1 MNFID
6 MNLTPEI
13 KSIDCKINDDITLNV
28 KQFLPTEDK
37 VKFIEFVVNGAL
49 DEETGCFSPIRTE
62 VYYEIAL
69 CRFYAG
75 IEFSEED
82 LEHITTVCDILETN
96 HVIDSIERCIYLD
109 EINYMRDLVDKTVE
123 DIARYNSS
131 AAGIIR
137 SMSTD
142 ASGLGDQ
149 ITEILGQIKN
159 AEGIEQLSVIKDVVG
174 TD

>member
-13 KSIDCKINDDITLNV
+13 KTIDCKINDDITLNV

-69 CRFYAG
+69 CRFYAD

-96 HVIDSIERCIYLD
+96 HVIDSIERCLYLD